1 MVNDLD
7 QVSVV
12 IPVLNDQPA
21 LEVLLRSLTP
31 FQELE
36 IVVVDG
42 GSNEGSIHERQQP
55 VRLLRTE
62 RGRAV
67 QLSAGVASTQRPWL
81 WFLHADS
88 VVTGTVVELS
98 YLNDLV

>member
-12 IPVLNDQPA
+12 IPVLNDPST

-42 GSNEGSIHERQQP
+42 GSNEGSIHEPQQA

-62 RGRAV
+62 RGRAL

-81 WFLHADS
+81 ID
-88 VVTGTVVELS
+88 T
-98 YLNDLV
+98 

>member
-12 IPVLNDQPA
+12 IPVLNDRSN

-42 GSNEGSIHERQQP
+42 GSNEGSIHEPQQA
-55 VRLLRTE
+55 VRLLRLNV
-62 RGRAV
+62 G
-67 QLSAGVASTQRPWL
+67 
-81 WFLHADS
+81 
-88 VVTGTVVELS
+88 ELS
-98 YLNDLV
+98 SSVQVLHRHSDLGSGFCMRIAW